1 MKINK
6 TIFFAFF
13 LVVVNISAVFAEDNP
28 LPQPPEQAS
37 KTARGGGSTNR
48 QQLPGMPIDQDLIYL
63 VVAGLALGIV
73 MIYKDKIKKASV

>member
-13 LVVVNISAVFAEDNP
+13 LVVINVSGVFAEDP
-28 LPQPPEQAS
+28 HPPTPDQSAA
-37 KTARGGGSTNR
+37 KGGETSRNAGE
-48 QQLPGMPIDQDLIYL
+48 QLPGTPIDQDLIYL
-63 VVAGLALGIV
+63 VVAGFTLGIT

>member
-13 LVVVNISAVFAEDNP
+13 LVVINISAVFAEDNP
-28 LPQPPEQAS
+28 LPPPQQAS
-37 KTARGGGSTNR
+37 KKSGGATNR
-48 QQLPGMPIDQDLIYL
+48 AEPLPGMPINQDLVYL
-63 VVAGLALGIV
+63 VVAGLALGVV